1 MGMSST
7 IYNVEGYD
15 GRSCE
20 YVFKRTWGSGGRLC
34 LVAFP
39 QRFPPGF
46 L

>member
-15 GRSCE
+15 GAAN
-20 YVFKRTWGSGGRLC
+20 TWGSGGRLC

>member
-7 IYNVEGYD
+7 IY
-15 GRSCE
+15 RSIAGSTT
-20 YVFKRTWGSGGRLC
+20 VGAANTWGSGGRLC